1 MSNTDEQWTGNWN
14 YPTHVRFGVGRIA
27 ELPAACAGVGMNRP
41 LLVTDKGI
49 SALPMIAEAVAK
61 NIESGLP
68 TAVFDDVKSNPTGS
82 NVASGIDAY
91 RKNACDGVIAWG
103 GGSALDV
110 GKAIALM
117 VGQNRPIWDFED
129 IGDYWTRVRVEGMA
143 PVVAVPTTSGTGSEV
158 GRSSVIAHE
167 QENNRKVIVFHPNM
181 MPSLALCDPALTLGL
196 PPGITAATGMDA
208 LSHNL
213 EAFCARGFHPLAD
226 GIALEGIR
234 LIHTYLE
241 RAFRTPDDLEARSNV
256 MAASL
261 MGATAFQKGLGA
273 MHALSHPL
281 GATLD
286 AHHGLSNAIVM
297 PYVLRWN
304 QQTSAERLE
313 RLERYL
319 GLTASGGDALID
331 WVLAL
336 RESLAIPNTLTALGM
351 QREHIEVLAPMAVVD
366 PAAAG
371 NPRSLDL
378 AGATDLFRNALDGNQ
393 D

>member
-1 MSNTDEQWTGNWN
+1 MSHDNDAWTGNWN
-14 YPTHVRFGVGRIA
+14 YPTHVRFGVGRIR
-27 ELPAACAGVGMNRP
+27 ELPTACSNVGMNRP

-49 SALPMIAEAVAK
+49 AALPMIAEAVAE
-61 NIESGLP
+61 NVRAGLP
-68 TAVFDDVKSNPTGS
+68 TAVFDEVKSNPTGA
-82 NVASGIDAY
+82 NVAAGIDAY
-91 RKNACDGVIAWG
+91 RKNACNGVIAWG

-158 GRSSVIAHE
+158 GRSSVIANE
-167 QENNRKVIVFHPNM
+167 QEGNRKVIIFHPNM
-181 MPSLALCDPALTLGL
+181 MPALAICDPALTLGL
-196 PPGITAATGMDA
+196 PPKMTAATGMDA

-241 RAFRTPDDLEARSNV
+241 RAYDTPDDLEARAHV

-281 GATLD
+281 GAVLD

-297 PYVLRWN
+297 PYVVQWN
-304 QQTSAERLE
+304 QETSADRLSLLE
-313 RLERYL
+313 RHL
-319 GLTASGGDALID
+319 GLVASGGDALID

-336 RESLAIPNTLTALGM
+336 RERLEIPHTLAAVGM
-351 QREHIEVLAPMAVVD
+351 RADHIEALAPMAVVD
-366 PAAAG
+366 PAAGG
-371 NPRSLDL
+371 NPRPIDL
-378 AGATDLFRNALDGNQ
+378 AGATELFQMALNAS
-393 D
+393 